1 MKRFKIVLA
10 IMALALLIVGVE
22 AVLPAETRPQPAD
35 ASDTVSECPAG
46 SYNIGISKDGSPIC
60 KLEPT
65 GCPYGDS
72 IPMDMCD
79 KFKPEVEPLQP
90 IEQPVIEPVKPIEC
104 GGK

>member
-1 MKRFKIVLA
+1 MKKFMLFA
-10 IMALALLIVGVE
+10 TALIAALLFVAVMTARVGSSE
-22 AVLPAETRPQPAD
+22 PQP
-35 ASDTVSECPAG
+35 STCPAG
-46 SYNIGISKDGSPIC
+46 SYDIGISKDGSPIC

-79 KFKPEVEPLQP
+79 KFKPEVVEPVQP
-90 IEQPVIEPVKPIEC
+90 VEQPVIVPVEPIEC

>member
-1 MKRFKIVLA
+1 VKKFVIFLAALTGAILFVA
-10 IMALALLIVGVE
+10 IMSARVSSTE
-22 AVLPAETRPQPAD
+22 QPQA
-35 ASDTVSECPAG
+35 TCPAG
-46 SYNIGISKDGSPIC
+46 SYNIGITKDGSPLC

-79 KFKPEVEPLQP
+79 KFKPQVEPV
-90 IEQPVIEPVKPIEC
+90 QPVQQPAIEPADPAEC

>member
-1 MKRFKIVLA
+1 MNKIKSFVLIATALIAALIFVA
-10 IMALALLIVGVE
+10 IMTARVSGG
-22 AVLPAETRPQPAD
+22 ETQH
-35 ASDTVSECPAG
+35 STCPAG
-46 SYNIGISKDGSPIC
+46 SYDIGISKDGSPIC

-79 KFKPEVEPLQP
+79 KFAPQLEQAIEPIDVEPIAP
-90 IEQPVIEPVKPIEC
+90 AEPVEC

>member
-1 MKRFKIVLA
+1 MKKIILFTLALVSALLFVA
-10 IMALALLIVGVE
+10 IMTARVSSTE
-22 AVLPAETRPQPAD
+22 QPPAT
-35 ASDTVSECPAG
+35 CPAG
-46 SYNIGISKDGSPIC
+46 SYDIGISKDGSPLC

-79 KFKPEVEPLQP
+79 KFKAQVEPV
-90 IEQPVIEPVKPIEC
+90 QPVEQAVIVPAEHVEC

>member
-1 MKRFKIVLA
+1 MKKILLFTLALVGALLFVA
-10 IMALALLIVGVE
+10 IMTARVGSTE
-22 AVLPAETRPQPAD
+22 QLPAT
-35 ASDTVSECPAG
+35 CPAG
-46 SYNIGISKDGSPIC
+46 SYDIGISKDGSPIC

-79 KFKPEVEPLQP
+79 KFKPEVEPVQMV
-90 IEQPVIEPVKPIEC
+90 EQPAIVPAEPIEC

>member
-1 MKRFKIVLA
+1 VKKILIFLTALTAALLFVA
-10 IMALALLIVGVE
+10 IMTARVGSTE
-22 AVLPAETRPQPAD
+22 PQPA
-35 ASDTVSECPAG
+35 TCPAG
-46 SYNIGISKDGSPIC
+46 SYDIGISKDGSPIC

-79 KFKPEVEPLQP
+79 KFAPQLEQP
-90 IEQPVIEPVKPIEC
+90 IEQIDLEPAAPAMPIEC

>member
-1 MKRFKIVLA
+1 MKKYLLFMLALVGALIFVA
-10 IMALALLIVGVE
+10 IMTARVGSTE
-22 AVLPAETRPQPAD
+22 QQPA
-35 ASDTVSECPAG
+35 TCPAG
-46 SYNIGISKDGSPIC
+46 SYDIGISKDGSPIC

-79 KFKPEVEPLQP
+79 KFKPDLAEP
-90 IEQPVIEPVKPIEC
+90 IEPIDQPAIEPVKPIEC

>member
-1 MKRFKIVLA
+1 MKKFMLFA
-10 IMALALLIVGVE
+10 TALIAALVFVAVMTSRVGSTE
-22 AVLPAETRPQPAD
+22 QQPA
-35 ASDTVSECPAG
+35 TCPAG
-46 SYNIGISKDGSPIC
+46 SYNIGISKDGSPLC

-79 KFKPEVEPLQP
+79 KFKPQVVEPVQPVEQP
-90 IEQPVIEPVKPIEC
+90 ITEPTKPVEC

>member
-1 MKRFKIVLA
+1 MKKFIFFA
-10 IMALALLIVGVE
+10 TALIAALLFVAVMTSRVGSSE
-22 AVLPAETRPQPAD
+22 PQPA
-35 ASDTVSECPAG
+35 ECPAG

-79 KFKPEVEPLQP
+79 KFKPQVEPVQQ
-90 IEQPVIEPVKPIEC
+90 IEQPVIEPAKPVEC